1 MPVGVNAESPSRMLK
16 KSASGVH
23 ERAVPYSARREP
35 QRLNVPPGKSCSGS
49 SGWVG
54 EKEYAPTK
62 TLPAHRLAGAHKRGA
77 LSSSRRAPHYSSRRG
92 PRCGL
97 PVEWRISVHRGGRV
111 RSAAFL
117 SIL

>member
-1 MPVGVNAESPSRMLK
+1 MLS

-92 PRCGL
+92 LRCGL
-97 PVEWRISVHRGGRV
+97 ARGVAHLGAPGWAGEISSLFEHPVGSRPFRRAV
-111 RSAAFL
+111 R
-117 SIL
+117 